1 MVRVGARLVMG
12 MARDAG
18 KDRVVARVDVAIGA
32 GGPCVRMRSRIDGEL
47 AMSGGGAR
55 PTGGGVTCGAGGR
68 VIRRGMVWVVGGL
81 VLRLMARIAVG
92 GRASVHIIDVA
103 GSAGHGYMGA
113 GKGKRCVVVVERSG
127 APGRCG
133 MADITGL
140 RVAASDV
147 VGVGGVVEVRQ
158 MAGDTSRGQGGILTI
173 RMACGA
179 RQRKMRAGKSP
190 TGLGVIE
197 NRAEPVGG
205 GMAERAILG
214 ECRDDVIGIGGLVEL
229 GEMTPLALGRRSG
242 ELTVQMALRAGRTDV
257 GAGERESHAGVIEG

>member
-1 MVRVGARLVMG
+1 
-12 MARDAG
+12 
-18 KDRVVARVDVAIGA
+18 
-32 GGPCVRMRSRIDGEL
+32 
-47 AMSGGGAR
+47 
-55 PTGGGVTCGAGGR
+55 
-68 VIRRGMVWVVGGL
+68 MVWIVGCL
-81 VLRLMARIAVG
+81 VLGLMARIAVRR
-92 GRASVHIIDVA
+92 RAGVHIIDVA
-103 GSAGHGYMGA
+103 GGAGHGDMGA
-113 GKGKRCVVVVERSG
+113 RKRKGCVVVIERSG

-147 VGVGGVVEVRQ
+147 VGAGGVVEVRQ

-205 GMAERAILG
+205 GMAERAILR
-214 ECRDDVIGIGGLVEL
+214 ESRCDVIGIGGLVEL
-229 GEMTPLALGRRSG
+229 SEMTPLALGRRSG
-242 ELTVQMALRAGRTDV
+242 ELTVQVALRAGRADV
-257 GAGERESHAGVIEG
+257 GACKRESHTGVIKG

>member
-1 MVRVGARLVMG
+1 MTGIASGGSVDVVAYSGMVRVGARLVMG
-12 MARDAG
+12 MARNAG
-18 KDRVVARVDVAIGA
+18 EDRVVARVGVAIGA

-47 AMSGGGAR
+47 AMSGGSAR

-140 RVAASDV
+140 RVTASDV

-197 NRAEPVGG
+197 NRA
-205 GMAERAILG
+205 
-214 ECRDDVIGIGGLVEL
+214 
-229 GEMTPLALGRRSG
+229 
-242 ELTVQMALRAGRTDV
+242 
-257 GAGERESHAGVIEG
+257 